1 MSFEVGRFGVNLF
14 AVGISARKD
23 LVLFFDGRCRLGR
36 RAALGRSVA
45 RLHLVIE
52 ITWLD
57 E

>member
-23 LVLFFDGRCRLGR
+23 LVLFFDGRCHLGR
-36 RAALGRSVA
+36 RATLGRSVV
-45 RLHLVIE
+45 RLYLVIE